1 MPDGQEGTHVPR
13 SGTPSEPRLEGR
25 LRRLR
30 TAGHRIT
37 AQRTAVVRALAGMG
51 CACGAEDIHARA
63 RRIYPR
69 LGLVTVYRTLGAL
82 VREGLAQTVQLDDGR
97 VRYELRDDGRHHH
110 HLVCLSCGSIAR
122 LEACAVGPLQQAG
135 RRRGF
140 TVTAHRLELFGYC
153 EDCRPSGRGGAR

>member
-1 MPDGQEGTHVPR
+1 MVRDGSTAER
-13 SGTPSEPRLEGR
+13 RLEGR

-30 TAGHRIT
+30 STGHRIT
-37 AQRTAVVRALAGMG
+37 AQRRAVLRALAMMG
-51 CACGAEDIHARA
+51 CACGAEDVHARA

-69 LGLVTVYRTLGAL
+69 LGLVTVYRTLAAL

-122 LEACAVGPLQQAG
+122 LEACALGRLQSAG
-135 RRRGF
+135 LRRGF
-140 TVTAHRLELFGYC
+140 RVTAHRLELFGYC
-153 EDCRPSGRGGAR
+153 QDCQPSGGRHEAR

>member
-1 MPDGQEGTHVPR
+1 MARRRTR
-13 SGTPSEPRLEGR
+13 SEPQLEGR

-37 AQRTAVVRALAGMG
+37 AQRKAVVRALAMMG
-51 CACGAEDIHARA
+51 CASGAEDIHVRA
-63 RRIYPR
+63 RRIHPR

-82 VREGLAQTVQLDDGR
+82 VREGLAQTVQLNDGR
-97 VRYELRDDGRHHH
+97 VRYELRDDSGHHHH
-110 HLVCLSCGSIAR
+110 HLVCLSCGAIAR
-122 LEACAVGPLQQAG
+122 LDACGLGRLELAG

-153 EDCRPSGRGGAR
+153 EDCQPSGRRHGAP

>member
-1 MPDGQEGTHVPR
+1 MTHIGSV
-13 SGTPSEPRLEGR
+13 SDPRLERR

-37 AQRTAVVRALAGMG
+37 AQRKAVLRALALMG

-63 RRIYPR
+63 RRFYPR
-69 LGLVTVYRTLGAL
+69 LGLVTVYRTLSAL
-82 VREGLAQTVQLDDGR
+82 VREGLAQPVQLDDGR
-97 VRYELRDDGRHHH
+97 IRYELRDDGGHHH
-110 HLVCLSCGSIAR
+110 HLVCLSCGAVAR

-153 EDCRPSGRGGAR
+153 GRCRPSGHRPGTR

>member
-1 MPDGQEGTHVPR
+1 MAGHSST
-13 SGTPSEPRLEGR
+13 SEPRLEGR
-25 LRRLR
+25 LSRLR

-37 AQRTAVVRALAGMG
+37 AQRTAVLRALALMG

-82 VREGLAQTVQLDDGR
+82 VREGLAQTVQLNDGR
-97 VRYELRDDGRHHH
+97 VRYELRDDSGHHH
-110 HLVCLSCGSIAR
+110 HLVCLSCGAIAR
-122 LEACAVGPLQQAG
+122 LEECALMPLQSAG

-153 EDCRPSGRGGAR
+153 QACRLSHAGAQ

>member
-1 MPDGQEGTHVPR
+1 VGWRGSA
-13 SGTPSEPRLEGR
+13 SGPRLEGR

-37 AQRTAVVRALAGMG
+37 AQRRAVLRALTTMG
-51 CACGAEDIHARA
+51 CACGVEDIYARA

-69 LGLVTVYRTLGAL
+69 LGLVTVYRTLGAF
-82 VREGLAQTVQLDDGR
+82 VRQGLAQTVQLDDGR
-97 VRYELRDDGRHHH
+97 IRYELRDGSRHHH
-110 HLVCLSCGSIAR
+110 HLVCLSCGAIAR
-122 LEACAVGPLQQAG
+122 LEACAVGPLQKAG

-153 EDCRPSGRGGAR
+153 GDCRSLERATR

>member
-1 MPDGQEGTHVPR
+1 VGRQGST
-13 SGTPSEPRLEGR
+13 SGPRLEGR

-37 AQRTAVVRALAGMG
+37 AQRRAVLRALTAMG
-51 CACGAEDIHARA
+51 CACGVEDIHARA

-69 LGLVTVYRTLGAL
+69 LGLVTVYRTLGAF

-97 VRYELRDDGRHHH
+97 IRYELRDGSRHHH
-110 HLVCLSCGSIAR
+110 HLVCLSCGAIAR
-122 LEACAVGPLQQAG
+122 LEACAVGPLQKAG

-153 EDCRPSGRGGAR
+153 GDCRSLERETR

>member
-1 MPDGQEGTHVPR
+1 MVRGGSAT
-13 SGTPSEPRLEGR
+13 EPRLERR

-37 AQRTAVVRALAGMG
+37 AQRRAVLRALAMMG
-51 CACGAEDIHARA
+51 CARGAEDIHARA

-82 VREGLAQTVQLDDGR
+82 VREGLAQTVQLNDGR
-97 VRYELRDDGRHHH
+97 IRYEMRDDGRHHH
-110 HLVCLSCGSIAR
+110 HLVCLSCGAIAR
-122 LEACAVGPLQQAG
+122 LEVCALGPLQSAG

-153 EDCRPSGRGGAR
+153 EDCQPLGGQLETR